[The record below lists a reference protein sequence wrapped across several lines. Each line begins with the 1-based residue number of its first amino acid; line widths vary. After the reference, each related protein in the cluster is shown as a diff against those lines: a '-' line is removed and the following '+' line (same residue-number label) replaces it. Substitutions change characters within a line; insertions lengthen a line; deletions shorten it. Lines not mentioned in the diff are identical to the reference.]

1 MFSVGSYFVIFLR
14 GGRILRLRLPFGT
27 SSGPG
32 GILFM
37 AATKVSRLGR
47 RKDDIIYEYLIYCE
61 HCICVP
67 HSFDVCRL
75 LKAGAD
81 PKYEGDNATIIYRPR
96 YASLADAMLVSQ
108 TARQLLLDMS
118 VEGKV
123 RREHYAV
130 IMLQEHTRVMNTAF
144 N

>member
-1 MFSVGSYFVIFLR
+1 MWAQLC
-14 GGRILRLRLPFGT
+14 GRHP
-27 SSGPG
+27 
-32 GILFM
+32 
-37 AATKVSRLGR
+37 
-47 RKDDIIYEYLIYCE
+47 D
-61 HCICVP
+61 CVY
-67 HSFDVCRL
+67 RL

-81 PKYEGDNATIIYRPR
+81 PRGDNATIIYRPR

-130 IMLQEHTRVMNTAF
+130 IMLLQEHMRVMNTAF